1 MIPSG
6 HRAQHGSAAT
16 WFDSSLV
23 RWERRLLEI
32 CVFVGPTRLKKIPDR
47 AHIFAPAAL
56 GSVFRAVQA
65 GYKLICIID
74 GHFGNMPSVWHKEIL
89 FALKSGA
96 VVCGSSSMGALRAA
110 ELHAF
115 GMVGFGFVYRAFR
128 RGALQ
133 DDDEVCVL
141 HAVPELHFGAL
152 SEAMVNIRYSLREMR
167 HRALIDRKSEVSITS
182 SLKALHFSKR
192 TLAAVQSAFEQT
204 FGTEAAA
211 KFDLYERTK
220 VDIKAMDA
228 ELMLSTVSSSP
239 VISKS
244 HTWTFPAT
252 NHWLQQFLAQHS
264 DIPPIR
270 RWHPTSERSHEL
282 NPLASR

>member
-1 MIPSG
+1 M
-6 HRAQHGSAAT
+6 
-16 WFDSSLV
+16 
-23 RWERRLLEI
+23 
-32 CVFVGPTRLKKIPDR
+32 FVGPTRLQKIPDR
-47 AHIFAPAAL
+47 AHIFEPAAL

-65 GYKLICIID
+65 GYKVICIID

-96 VVCGSSSMGALRAA
+96 VVCGSSSIGALRAA

-141 HAVPELHFGAL
+141 HAVPELHFCAL

-167 HRALIDRKSEVSITS
+167 RRALIDREAEMSIAS
-182 SLKALHFSKR
+182 SLKVLHFSER
-192 TLAAVQSAFEQT
+192 TLAAVQSAFVRT

-228 ELMLSTVSSSP
+228 DLMLSTVSSSP
-239 VISKS
+239 VFAES
-244 HTWTFPAT
+244 HTWAFPAT
-252 NHWLQQFLAQHS
+252 HHWLQQFLAQSS

-270 RWHPTSERSHEL
+270 RWHPGSERSDEHS
-282 NPLASR
+282 PPAST